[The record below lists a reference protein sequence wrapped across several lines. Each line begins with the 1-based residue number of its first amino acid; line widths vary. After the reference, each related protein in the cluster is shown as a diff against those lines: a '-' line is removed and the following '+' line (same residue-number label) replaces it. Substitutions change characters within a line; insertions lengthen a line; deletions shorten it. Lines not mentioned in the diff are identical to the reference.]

1 MSLQQIVGVTAKL
14 TDHRNKYNNNLKSEI
29 LQKLPKGTDTEGSK
43 CCWNYC
49 ADRLARRGE
58 VAQTFSLYIKLNKGK
73 YVCIW
78 KLCLRLFK
86 IYILMKY
93 IFYLRRLWCLQTENS
108 SVYFYKYYFHYPW
121 QILSTPQAQSFCIF
135 TAATRSWWVI
145 VIHVIWWMVS
155 FPEYH
160 CKVHVALF
168 VNFNHSRLNRI
179 PDLLTSKFPFFPSLG
194 PLRHSWMRIQNCALR
209 FLYS

>member
-1 MSLQQIVGVTAKL
+1 MSLQQIVGVTAKP

-49 ADRLARRGE
+49 ADRLAGRGE

-86 IYILMKY
+86 IYILMKH
-93 IFYLRRLWCLQTENS
+93 IFYLRRL
-108 SVYFYKYYFHYPW
+108 
-121 QILSTPQAQSFCIF
+121 
-135 TAATRSWWVI
+135 
-145 VIHVIWWMVS
+145 
-155 FPEYH
+155 
-160 CKVHVALF
+160 
-168 VNFNHSRLNRI
+168 
-179 PDLLTSKFPFFPSLG
+179 
-194 PLRHSWMRIQNCALR
+194 
-209 FLYS
+209 